1 MSNNI
6 NNLHSLLGGKWMI
19 TDEFANSLTPYLIS
33 ILTKGELSFSGDFQ
47 NETPFF
53 FLSRSGNITSDSSS
67 SEEQQIAFLNI
78 KGPILKYSQ
87 PCGPMGTRDMMSMME
102 KWKTQDHIVGV
113 FQDYDTAGGMVAG
126 TAQFAE
132 YIYEYRKIKP
142 VIGYTDGDIASAG
155 YYLASACSKV
165 VANKHAMAIGSL
177 GTMHKSIDTDGIIEK
192 LGGKVY
198 EVYAEDSTHK
208 NHASRELRNGNDQIL
223 IKEELNPLNR
233 KFHSDIIS
241 YRPSIHSEALNGKH
255 TYDIEKAKELGLID
269 AIGDKQYAINLLFE
283 LAEQNNQNQNNPDM
297 SKENKKFDQIAA
309 VIGQED
315 LQLSSKILSGK
326 KGVFLTE
333 AQLDDLEQKLEG
345 HDAALK
351 SEKDII
357 ATKIV
362 TINTLEATVT
372 SIQGSVTDA
381 LATADLEAGEDTEA
395 SVKLLGEKVKEYGAQ
410 PGATGTTVI
419 SGGDRNPEEQDT
431 IVNSND
437 GHNQLYKSL

>member
-1 MSNNI
+1 MGNNI

-19 TDEFANSLTPYLIS
+19 DDQFANSLAPYLIS
-33 ILTKGELSFSGDFQ
+33 ILQKGKLPKADTTKPVAFNYITANGIVSEVPEEEDKKYVAVLS
-47 NETPFF
+47 
-53 FLSRSGNITSDSSS
+53 
-67 SEEQQIAFLNI
+67 I

-87 PCGPMGTRDMMSMME
+87 FCGPTGTKAMMSRMD
-102 KWKTQDHIVGV
+102 KWSKDDSIVGV
-113 FQDYDTAGGMVAG
+113 LLDFDSGGGQVSG
-126 TAQFAE
+126 TGEFAKFIHN
-132 YIYEYRKIKP
+132 YNKP
-142 VIGYTDGDIASAG
+142 VVSYTDGMICSAA
-155 YYLASACSKV
+155 YYLASGSKEIF
-165 VANKHAMAIGSL
+165 ANENADCIGSI
-177 GTMHKSIDTDGIIEK
+177 GTMIKYLDLDGYYEK
-192 LGGKVY
+192 LGAKVI
-198 EVYAEDSTHK
+198 EVYASKSTHK
-208 NHASRELRNGNDQIL
+208 NNAFRKAKDGDLTAM
-223 IKEELNPLNR
+223 IKEELDPINEVFHNHVLEYRPQVKKENLNG
-233 KFHSDIIS
+233 HHTSDI
-241 YRPSIHSEALNGKH
+241 NQ
-255 TYDIEKAKELGLID
+255 AKELGLID
-269 AIGDKQYAINLLFE
+269 TIGTKQNAIDRIFE

-315 LQLSSKILSGK
+315 LQLSSKILTGK